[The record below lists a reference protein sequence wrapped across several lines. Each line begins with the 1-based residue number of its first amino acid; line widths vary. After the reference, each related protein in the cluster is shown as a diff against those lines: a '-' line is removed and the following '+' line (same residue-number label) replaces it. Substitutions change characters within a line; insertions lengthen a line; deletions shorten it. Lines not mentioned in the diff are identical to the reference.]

1 MSAGAAAAGASSEAT
16 ASAAAP
22 NGHQDDEGVVAAAVA
37 VVEVTVVAAVAG
49 YTGGLPRD
57 ELERAKAEG
66 LRADDICSSSRAFS
80 SRGHTSACTLPDATT
95 LAWPPS
101 PRSKLALRAP
111 LRAEP
116 DGLREERRRVE
127 EPLAESLP
135 GRERAEEHWPSSRAD
150 SRADAAASAM

>member
-1 MSAGAAAAGASSEAT
+1 MSAGAA
-16 ASAAAP
+16 SAAAP
-22 NGHQDDEGVVAAAVA
+22 KGHQDDEGVVAAAVA
-37 VVEVTVVAAVAG
+37 AAAVEVAAVEVAVVAAAGAVAG

-66 LRADDICSSSRAFS
+66 LRAEDICSSSRAFS

-116 DGLREERRRVE
+116 DELREERGRVE